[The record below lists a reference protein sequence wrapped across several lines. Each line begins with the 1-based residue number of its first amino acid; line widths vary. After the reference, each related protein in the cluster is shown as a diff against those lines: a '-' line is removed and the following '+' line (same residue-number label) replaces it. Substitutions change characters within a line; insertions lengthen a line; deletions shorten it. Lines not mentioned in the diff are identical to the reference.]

1 MSDHDHVQACYE
13 ARLNGLKQFFMA
25 RGHGAGEADDLAKRH
40 LRGETV
46 HINPPSDT
54 PNADSL
60 DRIDGILAEPKGN
73 SEQARNH
80 S

>member
-46 HINPPSDT
+46 HINPPGPEIVD
-54 PNADSL
+54 
-60 DRIDGILAEPKGN
+60 AEIVEAN
-73 SEQARNH
+73 NEQAG
-80 S
+80 